1 MKKSTLALGLTL
13 ALSTFLA
20 GCAGTNTTASTSQAT
35 SGNPVTGTGPGA
47 APQDKWTKVNAG
59 YDEALTRLY
68 ANTPGSRELVSR
80 AKGVLIFPRVIQ
92 AGLVV
97 GGQYGDGRLTVGGRT
112 QGYYSIA
119 SGSLGWQIGAE
130 SKAMVFLF
138 MTDEALNKFRA
149 SNGWSGGVDAS
160 VALLKAGANGAID
173 VNSARAPVVAFEQ
186 TNTGLMANASL
197 QGTKITKIDNPSRR
211 SAS

>member
-1 MKKSTLALGLTL
+1 MKKTTLALGLTV
-13 ALSTFLA
+13 ALSAFLG
-20 GCAGTNTTASTSQAT
+20 GCAGTNTTASTSTSA

-47 APQDKWTKVNAG
+47 APQDKWTKVNSG
-59 YDEALTRLY
+59 YDEALSRLY
-68 ANTPGSRELVSR
+68 ANTPGSRELVAR
-80 AKGVLIFPRVIQ
+80 ARGVLIFPRVIA

-112 QGYYSIA
+112 AGYYRLA

-138 MTDEALNKFRA
+138 MTDDALAKFRA
-149 SNGWSGGVDAS
+149 SNGWSGGADAS
-160 VALLKAGANGAID
+160 VSLLKLGANGGID

-197 QGTKITKIDNPSRR
+197 QGTKITKVE
-211 SAS
+211 